1 MKRDEP
7 NDLLAL
13 GGMMRGGYSSLIAN
27 AGKVVA
33 VITMFVAV
41 IVTFTNVA
49 FYDIRS
55 ESFTTT
61 LIVMLMSA
69 YLMYFSLEDTGER
82 EGEESEEFKTARQRY
97 LTVKKKITPESIDSL
112 RAFCLDYSRRE
123 LEYRRLSYL
132 VEKGYSAND
141 LAAYKSGKPFPLRAR
156 QAFRRALRLR
166 AVKLRRCFFPTRGE

>member
-13 GGMMRGGYSSLIAN
+13 GGMMRGGYSSLITN

-69 YLMYFSLEDTGER
+69 YLMYF
-82 EGEESEEFKTARQRY
+82 
-97 LTVKKKITPESIDSL
+97 
-112 RAFCLDYSRRE
+112 
-123 LEYRRLSYL
+123 
-132 VEKGYSAND
+132 
-141 LAAYKSGKPFPLRAR
+141 
-156 QAFRRALRLR
+156 
-166 AVKLRRCFFPTRGE
+166 